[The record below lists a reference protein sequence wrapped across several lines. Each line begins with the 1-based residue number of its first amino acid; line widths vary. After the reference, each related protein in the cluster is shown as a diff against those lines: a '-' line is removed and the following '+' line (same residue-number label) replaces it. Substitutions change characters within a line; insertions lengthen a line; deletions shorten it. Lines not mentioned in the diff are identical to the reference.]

1 MDEGLEERNQ
11 LVAAELVL
19 AGERGNEDHVTFAIG
34 NEERVDEHGLGKLA
48 LSLP

>member
-1 MDEGLEERNQ
+1 VNEGLEERDQ

-34 NEERVDEHGLGKLA
+34 NEERVNEHRLGKLA

>member
-1 MDEGLEERNQ
+1 VNKRLEERNQ

-19 AGERGNEDHVTFAIG
+19 AGERGNEDHITFAIG
-34 NEERVDEHGLGKLA
+34 NEERVDKHRLGKLA

>member
-1 MDEGLEERNQ
+1 VNKRLEERNQ

-34 NEERVDEHGLGKLA
+34 NEERVDEHGLDRQC
-48 LSLP
+48 